1 MFNIIQSSFALY
13 VFVCF
18 YCVSDKTMFGNM
30 FSLDFYINPY
40 DKHILRKYSDRENGS
55 RKYRKNRNKKERESR
70 KRKWIER
77 TKK

>member
-1 MFNIIQSSFALY
+1 
-13 VFVCF
+13 
-18 YCVSDKTMFGNM
+18 MFGNM